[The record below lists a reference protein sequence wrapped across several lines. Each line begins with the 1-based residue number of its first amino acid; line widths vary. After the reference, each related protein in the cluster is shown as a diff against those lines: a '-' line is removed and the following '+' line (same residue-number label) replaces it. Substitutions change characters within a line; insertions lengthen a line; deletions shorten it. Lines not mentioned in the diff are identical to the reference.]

1 MLIAPTEIRGVLL
14 SAADRSLRSLLEGP
28 GIVPA
33 PGAADSITARIVE
46 AAGFPAVYM
55 TGFGATA
62 SRLGM
67 PDIGLLSQTEM
78 TEHARN
84 MTRAVSIPVIADADT
99 GYGGP
104 SNIDRTVHE
113 YLQAGVAAIHLEDQ
127 AVPKRC
133 GQMSGVR
140 LMDVDTSVKRLRC
153 AVRARGS
160 ADLLIIGRTDALP
173 AAGVEEAIRRARLY
187 QEAGVDLVFV
197 DGIKRIEEL
206 EAVAAAV
213 EGPKAVSV
221 VDGNETTALTAA
233 DLQDLGFRLAFY
245 AVTALFTATRAVA
258 DALAHLK
265 SAGTPAGG
273 PPQHTY
279 DEFSRLVGAE
289 FHKDLDDRYGS

>member
-1 MLIAPTEIRGVLL
+1 MLTHGE
-14 SAADRSLRSLLEGP
+14 SLRTLLAGP
-28 GIVPA
+28 EIVLA
-33 PGAADSITARIVE
+33 PGAADSITARLVE

-55 TGFGATA
+55 TGLGATA

-67 PDIGLLSQTEM
+67 PDVGLLSQTEM

-84 MTRAVSIPVIADADT
+84 MTRAVSVPVIADADT

-127 AVPKRC
+127 TTPKRC
-133 GQMSGVR
+133 GQLGGVR
-140 LMDVDTSVKRLRC
+140 LLDADSGVKRLKC
-153 AVRARGS
+153 AVQARGTT
-160 ADLLIIGRTDALP
+160 DLLIIGRTDALP
-173 AAGVEEAIRRARLY
+173 AEGIAEAVRRARLY
-187 QEAGVDLVFV
+187 QDAGVDLVFV
-197 DGIKRIEEL
+197 DGIKTIREL

-213 EGPKAVSV
+213 DGPKVVSL
-221 VDGNETTALTAA
+221 VDGNETTALTAL
-233 DLQDLGFRLAFY
+233 DLQELGFSLAFY

-258 DALAHLK
+258 DALTHLR

-279 DEFSRLVGAE
+279 AEFSQLVGVDV
-289 FHKDLDDRYGS
+289 HKDLDDRFGG

>member
-1 MLIAPTEIRGVLL
+1 MAGGTALKTLLAGRDIVL
-14 SAADRSLRSLLEGP
+14 
-28 GIVPA
+28 A
-33 PGAADSITARIVE
+33 PGAPDSITARLVE

-113 YLQAGVAAIHLEDQ
+113 FLQTGAAAIHLEDQ
-127 AVPKRC
+127 AMPKRC
-133 GQMSGVR
+133 GQTSGVR
-140 LMDVDTSVKRLRC
+140 VLDTESSVKRLRC
-153 AVRARGS
+153 ALRARGS
-160 ADLLIIGRTDALP
+160 ADMLVIGRTDALP
-173 AAGVEEAIRRARLY
+173 AQGISEAIRRARLY
-187 QEAGVDLVFV
+187 QDAGADLVFV
-197 DGIKRIEEL
+197 DGIKKISEL

-213 EGPKAVSV
+213 HGPKVVSV
-221 VDGNETTALTAA
+221 VDGNETTGLTAT
-233 DLQDLGFRLAFY
+233 DLQELGFSLAFY

-258 DALAHLK
+258 DALSHLRT
-265 SAGTPAGG
+265 AGTPAGG
-273 PPQHTY
+273 PPQHSYT
-279 DEFSRLVGAE
+279 EFSRLVGAD
-289 FHKDLDDRYGS
+289 FHTDLDDRFGG

>member
-1 MLIAPTEIRGVLL
+1 MTAGTALKT
-14 SAADRSLRSLLEGP
+14 LLERRE
-28 GIVPA
+28 IVLA
-33 PGAADSITARIVE
+33 PGAPDSMTARLVE

-104 SNIDRTVHE
+104 SNIDRTVRE
-113 YLQAGVAAIHLEDQ
+113 YLQAGAAAIHLEDQ
-127 AVPKRC
+127 AMPKRC
-133 GQMSGVR
+133 GQSSGVR
-140 LMDVDTSVKRLRC
+140 LVDAESGVKRLRC
-153 AVRARGS
+153 ALRARGS
-160 ADLLIIGRTDALP
+160 ADLLVIGRTDALP
-173 AAGVEEAIRRARLY
+173 VAGVAEAVRRARLY
-187 QEAGVDLVFV
+187 QDAGADLVFV
-197 DGIKRIEEL
+197 DGIKRIRDL

-233 DLQDLGFRLAFY
+233 DLQELGFSLAFY

-258 DALAHLK
+258 DALSHLR

-273 PPQHTY
+273 PPQHSYT
-279 DEFSRLVGAE
+279 EFSRLVGTDLHAE
-289 FHKDLDDRYGS
+289 LDERFGG